1 MRSLLLHQD
10 GEPDGGDHEDD
21 GAPTGGAGE
30 QVGRRAGSKGS
41 LRTLAAEGSG
51 EIGAFAL
58 LEKNDGDQEE
68 TNNDVN
74 HDKQIDHA
82 AAFLSGIL
90 NKLADI
96 IGR

>member
-10 GEPDGGDHEDD
+10 GEPDGGNHEDD
-21 GAPTGGAGE
+21 GAPASRAREQVSRGAGSE
-30 QVGRRAGSKGS
+30 GCLRA
-41 LRTLAAEGSG
+41 LAAEGSG
-51 EIGAFAL
+51 EIGALAL
-58 LEKNDGDQEE
+58 LEENDGDQEE

-74 HDKQIDHA
+74 HDKQVDHA